1 MKHNSF
7 NIYHQSK
14 DKKLNS
20 KVLRDLYS
28 FMKKL
33 RICEDQIEEEYHPK
47 DQMRCPVHFCTGQEA
62 VPASLYKLIKKMIF
76 YLAITGHMVIIY
88 QKELL

>member
-33 RICEDQIEEEYHPK
+33 RICEDQIEERISPK
-47 DQMRCPVHFCTGQEA
+47 RSDEMPGTFLHWPRSRSSFF
-62 VPASLYKLIKKMIF
+62 I
-76 YLAITGHMVIIY
+76 
-88 QKELL
+88 